1 MQRILRDETMSE
13 ALARVGAALDKWAAE
28 QRLRSWARS
37 LAGED
42 SPERVTGPLLGGN
55 VEDR

>member
-1 MQRILRDETMSE
+1 MSE

-37 LAGED
+37 LAAAED
-42 SPERVTGPLLGGN
+42 SPDRVTGPLLGGN